1 MRNFWLLRKL
11 GVVGLK
17 SNAISKSQLLV
28 PGGIAEKLGV
38 FGKEDLDTWPNL
50 HMSFR
55 QERVMFD
62 TKYVENKF
70 LYLL

>member
-11 GVVGLK
+11 EGVVGLK

-28 PGGIAEKLGV
+28 LGGIAEKLGV

-50 HMSFR
+50 QMSFR
-55 QERVMFD
+55 QERVMYD
-62 TKYVENKF
+62 TKYV
-70 LYLL
+70 